1 MNDPNRKIDIDK
13 SSLLSLKA
21 ELLRKQEEV
30 SRAKAFT
37 SIDDFVPK
45 KVPKP
50 EKPPGSSSSS
60 SLSSSKRK
68 NDKPASTIIE
78 LEDSAE
84 LIRSKQI
91 LESKAK
97 YYDRMVA
104 SGGSLNSDENCLVM
118 FNQKKQ
124 TDKPVLLE
132 DARYSSSDGSV
143 SSEEDEPSRRPR
155 IDATSLDGDWVEYTD
170 FLGRSRKCRR
180 KELEDCLRRDREM
193 ARDAKRDGAGN
204 DRQADDDE
212 DDGELIGPPVPSMAI
227 TEDTIGDR
235 FREMREQ
242 WAKQEAE
249 NLDKDSVHYQDVLF
263 DEARQHGVGYY
274 AFSTDREE
282 RNRQQQELDSIR
294 DATLEAQKE
303 REDLRKA
310 RDKIIADRMKA
321 AKARQRV
328 RQGLPPEEEKREEA
342 KPESEKEPQQQ
353 SDAATTDD
361 ALYDTSEERK
371 RLKAEAKAQRKKEK
385 EERKRDRE
393 RQKHVRPWDE
403 GKHKDEEMEWK
414 PAREWHV
421 MSQEEWNEMKR
432 KERID
437 EFAPPVDYAPKTER
451 RRNVRPPTYY
461 EDRVGQPN
469 DRDAADDNDGN
480 NSEEDE
486 NEQIGPLPTDR
497 FYNSSRAHS
506 TANNP
511 LLPSSVFYGGGGA
524 AIDEDVV
531 SMPTIPGTED
541 DIVLPE
547 ETNRTLFFTTKKNKK
562 EFKRRNYDASLDH
575 DAGSE
580 KRFKPQQ
587 QQQAVPIRNE
597 LSDGESEDDRRESSR
612 RGAAAAAGEGA
623 EIPPPPTFEYY
634 GPSSAAVRQNQQRSK
649 AAPVSKNALEASIEA
664 GLRFLREQ
672 SDKGGPSTGTKNK
685 WTSNADY

>member
-30 SRAKAFT
+30 SRAKAFN

-50 EKPPGSSSSS
+50 EKPPPSS
-60 SLSSSKRK
+60 RT
-68 NDKPASTIIE
+68 STKHKDAQQIE

-84 LIRSKQI
+84 LIRSKKI

-104 SGGSLNSDENCLVM
+104 SGGALNSDENCLVM
-118 FNQKKQ
+118 FNYKKQ
-124 TDKPVLLE
+124 TDKPAPNPE
-132 DARYSSSDGSV
+132 ERQYSSSDDSEL
-143 SSEEDEPSRRPR
+143 SSGEDEPSRKPR
-155 IDATSLDGDWVEYTD
+155 SDTAPAAGDWVEYTD

-180 KELEDCLRRDREM
+180 KDLEECLRRDKDM
-193 ARDAKRDGAGN
+193 ARDAKGHV
-204 DRQADDDE
+204 DDKEEEDE
-212 DDGELIGPPVPSMAI
+212 DEEEGELIGPVPSMAI
-227 TEDTIGDR
+227 TEDTIGER

-242 WAKQEAE
+242 WAKQQAE

-321 AKARQRV
+321 AKARQRA
-328 RQGLPPEEEKREEA
+328 RQGLPPEEEKEEPSA
-342 KPESEKEPQQQ
+342 EPEKEPQQ
-353 SDAATTDD
+353 SEATED
-361 ALYDTSEERK
+361 ALYDTSEEKK

-385 EERKRDRE
+385 EERKRNRE

-403 GKHKDEEMEWK
+403 GKQKDDEMDWK

-437 EFAPPVDYAPKTER
+437 EFAPPVDYTSKTER
-451 RRNVRPPTYY
+451 RRNNPSQPTGYY
-461 EDRVGQPN
+461 EDKIGRRDEQEDGGNGGN
-469 DRDAADDNDGN
+469 D
-480 NSEEDE
+480 SEEDE
-486 NEQIGPLPTDR
+486 DEQIGPLSTDR
-497 FYNSSRAHS
+497 CYNRAHS

-524 AIDEDVV
+524 IDEDVV

-541 DIVLPE
+541 DIILPE
-547 ETNRTLFFTTKKNKK
+547 ETNRTLFFTTKKTKK
-562 EFKRRNYDASLDH
+562 EFKRRNYDASLD

-580 KRFKPQQ
+580 KRPKPQP
-587 QQQAVPIRNE
+587 VPIRNE
-597 LSDGESEDDRRESSR
+597 LSEGESGDERESCR
-612 RGAAAAAGEGA
+612 RGHGEGA
-623 EIPPPPTFEYY
+623 EIAPPATFEYY
-634 GPSSAAVRQNQQRSK
+634 GPTSSAARQNQRK
-649 AAPVSKNALEASIEA
+649 APPVSKNALEASIEA

>member
-50 EKPPGSSSSS
+50 EKPLASSSSS
-60 SLSSSKRK
+60 SRS
-68 NDKPASTIIE
+68 DKPAKTIIE

-180 KELEDCLRRDREM
+180 KELEYCLRRDREM

-212 DDGELIGPPVPSMAI
+212 EDGELIGPPVPSMAI

-242 WAKQEAE
+242 WAKQEAD

-263 DEARQHGVGYY
+263 DELQPYFCVP
-274 AFSTDREE
+274 
-282 RNRQQQELDSIR
+282 
-294 DATLEAQKE
+294 
-303 REDLRKA
+303 
-310 RDKIIADRMKA
+310 IIADT
-321 AKARQRV
+321 
-328 RQGLPPEEEKREEA
+328 GFI
-342 KPESEKEPQQQ
+342 
-353 SDAATTDD
+353 
-361 ALYDTSEERK
+361 YDE
-371 RLKAEAKAQRKKEK
+371 
-385 EERKRDRE
+385 
-393 RQKHVRPWDE
+393 V
-403 GKHKDEEMEWK
+403 
-414 PAREWHV
+414 
-421 MSQEEWNEMKR
+421 
-432 KERID
+432 
-437 EFAPPVDYAPKTER
+437 
-451 RRNVRPPTYY
+451 
-461 EDRVGQPN
+461 
-469 DRDAADDNDGN
+469 
-480 NSEEDE
+480 
-486 NEQIGPLPTDR
+486 
-497 FYNSSRAHS
+497 
-506 TANNP
+506 
-511 LLPSSVFYGGGGA
+511 
-524 AIDEDVV
+524 
-531 SMPTIPGTED
+531 
-541 DIVLPE
+541 
-547 ETNRTLFFTTKKNKK
+547 
-562 EFKRRNYDASLDH
+562 
-575 DAGSE
+575 AGH
-580 KRFKPQQ
+580 
-587 QQQAVPIRNE
+587 
-597 LSDGESEDDRRESSR
+597 
-612 RGAAAAAGEGA
+612 
-623 EIPPPPTFEYY
+623 
-634 GPSSAAVRQNQQRSK
+634 
-649 AAPVSKNALEASIEA
+649 NA
-664 GLRFLREQ
+664 
-672 SDKGGPSTGTKNK
+672 
-685 WTSNADY
+685 